1 MTAWN
6 INPAPS
12 DALAA
17 AARDKRQEAEQT
29 RRLALGMS
37 LHRDRQKLLWYA
49 QDLEREAKDL
59 ERQAAQAGTTP
70 AEWQH
75 KQQLQQGPAV
85 KDADPPEQPRKP

>member
-49 QDLEREAKDL
+49 QDLEREAQAL

-70 AEWQH
+70 VEQRQ
-75 KQQLQQGPAV
+75 KQQQHQGSAA